1 MKSFLSRILLT
12 LILTLTSANLIWAT
26 EPTNTVRIE
35 DDTSFAYP
43 DGKSDEIAAYLQ
55 KKYVD
60 DKTFINNLNKK
71 YHLNVTSAYSD
82 EYFTDVYFDTPRLDL
97 MARKAGLRHRIRQ
110 LAGAIEPEKA
120 IIQLKISDDDK
131 ITDKDNAGSRN
142 EIKFSVKKSAPKN
155 GFDQPLNLVTDKEKT

>member
-43 DGKSDEIAAYLQ
+43 DGKSDEISAYLQ

-60 DKTFINNLNKK
+60 DF
-71 YHLNVTSAYSD
+71 
-82 EYFTDVYFDTPRLDL
+82 YFDTPRLDL

-131 ITDKDNAGSRN
+131 ITDKDNA
-142 EIKFSVKKSAPKN
+142 
-155 GFDQPLNLVTDKEKT
+155 